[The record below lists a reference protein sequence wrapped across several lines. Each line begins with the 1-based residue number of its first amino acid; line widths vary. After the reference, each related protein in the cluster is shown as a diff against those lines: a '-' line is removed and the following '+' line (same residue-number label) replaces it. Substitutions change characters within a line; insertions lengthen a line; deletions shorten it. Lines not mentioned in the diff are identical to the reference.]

1 MQLSDIFSK
10 VKLFRLICD
19 LYQPKNDTMCST
31 ICPFSYS
38 WKLIITEPGM
48 YNADK
53 NIVKEF
59 AIKLHHQNVFK
70 DCSESFC

>member
-1 MQLSDIFSK
+1 
-10 VKLFRLICD
+10 
-19 LYQPKNDTMCST
+19 
-31 ICPFSYS
+31 
-38 WKLIITEPGM
+38 M

-59 AIKLHHQNVFK
+59 TIKLHHQNVFE